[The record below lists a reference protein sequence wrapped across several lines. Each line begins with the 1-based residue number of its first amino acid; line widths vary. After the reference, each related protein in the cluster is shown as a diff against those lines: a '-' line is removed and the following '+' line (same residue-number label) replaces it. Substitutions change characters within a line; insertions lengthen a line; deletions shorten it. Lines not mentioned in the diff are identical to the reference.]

1 MGSNQSTIKCS
12 SKYHIS
18 DITEH
23 VIDNFGIP
31 NGVTKK
37 YNKIPEINKENNNKR
52 VDN

>member
-1 MGSNQSTIKCS
+1 MGSNQSTIKCI

-18 DITEH
+18 NITED

-37 YNKIPEINKENNNKR
+37 YNKIPKMNKENNNIR
-52 VDN
+52 VNN